1 MSDAYKI
8 GYGRVSMLDQNP
20 DSQADKLIAA
30 GCTDGH
36 IYVDKATGKHANRP
50 ELRTALKVPRKGDE
64 FTITKLDRLG
74 RSIRDLYE
82 IADSLAEREVRFTII
97 DTGMTVNFN
106 DPFGKMFF
114 GQLALFAEFERDLI
128 AMRTNEGLAAARARG
143 RTGGRKSKLT
153 PAAIGQA
160 RLMYEAKDAKGK
172 RLHTVAEIASAF
184 NVTRGTIYRALER
197 TEQAPI
203 PAQLPPLPDD
213 STFTDFGPATH
224 LQGLADL
231 LSAGAKADQEEN

>member
-1 MSDAYKI
+1 MSDAFKI

-20 DSQADKLIAA
+20 DSQADKLTAA

-97 DTGMTVNFN
+97 DTGMTINFN

-160 RLMYEAKDAKGK
+160 RLMYEARDAKGK

-184 NVTRGTIYRALER
+184 KVTRGTIYRALEK
-197 TEQAPI
+197 TEQPPV
-203 PAQLPPLPDD
+203 PAQLPRLPEGFFY
-213 STFTDFGPATH
+213 TAPGPAIH
-224 LQGLADL
+224 LQSLADL
-231 LSAGAKADQEEN
+231 LAAGAEDGEQ